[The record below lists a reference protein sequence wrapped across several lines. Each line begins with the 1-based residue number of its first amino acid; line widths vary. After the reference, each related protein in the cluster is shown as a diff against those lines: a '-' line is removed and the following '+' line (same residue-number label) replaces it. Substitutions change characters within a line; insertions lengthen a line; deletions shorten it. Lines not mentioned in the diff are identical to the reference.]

1 MKTED
6 HELDIAGPLFGSH
19 EKLRDLERHLYGH
32 VLEVIDWDALQAI
45 DEYLYAL
52 VRKCN
57 VSEEL
62 ALDLSN
68 QLIERALHRAAYDPI
83 RFGMTSI
90 PFGITEEERRAVAF
104 DDTCPFCKFEKKL
117 AEQAAKDAAN
127 PRPPPPPDECC
138 PLCDDMA
145 AEWREE
151 HAEALARAGLS
162 PPAHDH
168 AHGHGEQSGRG
179 LAS

>member
-6 HELDIAGPLFGSH
+6 QEDDISGPLFGSH
-19 EKLRDLERHLYGH
+19 EKLRKLERQLYGH
-32 VLEVIDWDALQAI
+32 VLEVIDWDALHEL
-45 DEYLYAL
+45 DGHVFTL

-57 VSEEL
+57 VGQDL
-62 ALDLSN
+62 ALDITG

-104 DDTCPFCKFEKKL
+104 DEDCPFCDFEKKL
-117 AEQAAKDAAN
+117 AAQRAKDAAK
-127 PRPPPPPDECC
+127 PRPPSGDEECC

-151 HAEALARAGLS
+151 HAEALERAGLS
-162 PPAHDH
+162 PPEHDH
-168 AHGHGEQSGRG
+168 EHGSAG
-179 LAS
+179 LPS